1 MLQVIN
7 KFIKDKENGLF
18 LLDLPTGFGKTTAV
32 LDFIENF
39 VKTETDNQKKIF
51 FVTNLKINL
60 PWDKLKDRLG
70 DDLFYDKCLVLEAYS
85 DRVIRKWKYQHITQ
99 KSILKSEEYSKL
111 NEDIESYNQTLEE
124 IDSLS
129 SNDETLKFRLKYKND
144 IENRIREK
152 SEPEFRK
159 FIKNNYF
166 IGKSVVEKKN
176 FIRDNQWFRDLYPS
190 VEIDKYSVLFMTTT
204 KFFSAID
211 SFYRMPFYLFDDDI
225 TKNSIIF
232 IDEFD
237 STKGTV
243 LSNIIDED
251 MKIQVDI
258 LKLFLNI
265 YYSIANLK
273 LPTKFLK
280 ISNFVKKQIDDGK
293 DWKAPQEIV
302 DLIRKEFET
311 KYNENNFEFSLKSVD
326 LDKNKSFLFYDGTSF
341 TIVKDNSRKN
351 IYTKVNKDAKY
362 LNLYPNDEKY
372 VQDKPIKKLIAEL
385 NSSINYFTRGIVF
398 LTENFQWLKNENLD
412 KNDTQY
418 SFEECLMSIISLF
431 NIDSEFRGL
440 IFDRAI
446 LYNKGKNLTS
456 VEEFAE
462 DNFMRKGFNFT
473 EIEDDRYHDLQSKF
487 HAFYF
492 HTTPEDLILRL
503 AEKSNVIGVSA
514 TATLNTV
521 IGNYDIKYLEKKLQE
536 NFCKISQE
544 DEIRLKNAFD
554 ATLKIYNNGNIN
566 INNYAIDDIQ
576 RFSYEDKIYDIINFK
591 LFNDEN
597 KKEKWINIF
606 TDTLAQKLDGRKKKD
621 SITYYQL
628 IKFKLG
634 IVYKYFCEHKEIHSF
649 LCFLNFTINTKS
661 NVTFKEL
668 TDLFKDIAEDCGVKY
683 VKPQSIF
690 GANFIQEYDA
700 SLKILQQGEK
710 IFWLSTYKTIGS
722 GKNIQYEIPEAVK
735 ANVFID
741 GDRRDKDFDGI
752 YLSTPTNM
760 SQQLNYESSNKYK
773 DLATYLFEQEYLNK
787 AKKINYIAM
796 KQNIIR
802 GFKKVFYN
810 IEDIYYP
817 NNDDILIHN
826 AQIIIQAV
834 GRICRCKNKNKEIHI
849 LTDVDVVD
857 RLQKV
862 ESIIN
867 EGIYNL
873 ELTSILDTP
882 ITRKEIELAELSR
895 INSNT
900 AFEITKKAWFVR
912 RSIANVREWQFIRDY
927 VLRNPTTDNVTQELK
942 DYYFKFDD
950 KYSGYSYHKNSKQ
963 EFDDFNL
970 VNKFNSHQVSD
981 SDCCLSA
988 LLEIPE
994 VYKKFE
1000 KEKYAMAFKRANYIM
1015 SQSLYQQVY
1024 KGALGEVVG
1033 KIILENGLG
1042 VDLEEIDDYTKY
1054 ELFDYKLGNVYFD
1067 FKHWDD
1073 FRIDHKKYCDKIR
1086 KKLNKVK
1093 GEKCFII
1100 NLTVPRLT
1108 KYIKQEIEDGIYII
1122 PFLINPETGEVDFE
1136 TIDYIQDR
1144 I

>member
-7 KFIKDKENGLF
+7 KFVNDKENGLF

-39 VKTETDNQKKIF
+39 VKNESNNQRKIF
-51 FVTNLKINL
+51 FITNLKINL
-60 PWDKLKDRLG
+60 PCDKLKERLG
-70 DDLFYDKCLVLEAYS
+70 DDLFYDKCLLLESYYE
-85 DRVIRKWKYQHITQ
+85 RVIKKWKYQHITQ
-99 KSILKSEEYSKL
+99 TTILRSDEYNKL
-111 NEDIESYNQTLEE
+111 SEDIEIYNQIDEE
-124 IDSLS
+124 MKIS
-129 SNDETLKFRLKYKND
+129 SSSDENLKIRLKYKND

-159 FIKNNYF
+159 FIKSTYF
-166 IGKSVVEKKN
+166 IGKSVVDKKK
-176 FIRDNQWFRDLYPS
+176 FIRENQWFRDLYPS
-190 VEIDKYSVLFMTTT
+190 VDIDKYSVLFMTTT
-204 KFFSAID
+204 KFFNSID
-211 SFYRMPFYLFDDDI
+211 SFYRMPYYLYDDDI

-237 STKGTV
+237 STKETI

-251 MKIQVDI
+251 MKTQIDL

-265 YYSIANLK
+265 YYSIMNLK
-273 LPTKFLK
+273 LPTRFLK
-280 ISNFVKKQIDDGK
+280 VSNFVKQQIDAGK
-293 DWKAPQEIV
+293 DWKEPQEII
-302 DLIRKEFET
+302 DLIKREFEN
-311 KYNENNFEFSLKSVD
+311 KYNDNNFDFSLKSID

-362 LNLYPNDEKY
+362 LNLYPNNQKY
-372 VQDKPIKKLIAEL
+372 VKDKPIKKLITEL

-398 LTENFQWLKNENLD
+398 LAENFQWLKNENLD
-412 KNDTQY
+412 INDTQY

-431 NIDSEFRGL
+431 NIDSEFVDF
-440 IFDRAI
+440 IFDRAV
-446 LYNKGKNLTS
+446 LYNKGKSLNDT
-456 VEEFAE
+456 EEVAE

-503 AEKSNVIGVSA
+503 AVKSNVIGVSA
-514 TATLNTV
+514 TATLDTV
-521 IGNYDIKYLEKKLQE
+521 IGNYDIKYLEKKLQD
-536 NFCKISQE
+536 NFCKISKE
-544 DEIRLKNAFD
+544 DEIRLKNAFNK
-554 ATLKIYNNGNIN
+554 TLEIYKKGNVN
-566 INNYAIDDIQ
+566 INNYAIDDIPQ
-576 RFSYEDKIYDIINFK
+576 FSYEDKIYEIIKFRLFK
-591 LFNDEN
+591 DEN
-597 KKEKWINIF
+597 KKEKWTKIF
-606 TDTLAQKLDGRKKKD
+606 TDELTQKTNGRKKKD
-621 SITYYQL
+621 SAIYYQL
-628 IKFKLG
+628 IRFKLG
-634 IVYKYFCEHKEIHSF
+634 LVYKYFCEHKEIHSF
-649 LCFLNFTINTKS
+649 LCFLNFTVNTKS

-668 TDLFKDIAEDCGVKY
+668 NDLFKDIAEDCGVQY
-683 VKPQSIF
+683 VKPQSVY
-690 GANFIQEYDA
+690 GANFKQEYNT
-700 SLKILQQGEK
+700 SLSKLQQGEK

-722 GKNIQYEIPEAVK
+722 GKNIQYKIPDAVK
-735 ANVFID
+735 DNVILD
-741 GDRRDKDFDGI
+741 GDREDKDFDGI

-760 SQQLNYESSNKYK
+760 SQVLYYDSPNKYK
-773 DLATYLFEQEYLNK
+773 DLAMYLFEQEYLNK
-787 AKKINYIAM
+787 AGKINYFPM

-802 GFKKVFYN
+802 GFKKTFYN
-810 IEDIYYP
+810 VEDIYYP

-834 GRICRCKNKNKEIHI
+834 GRICRCRNKNKEIHI

-862 ESIIN
+862 QSIIK
-867 EGIYNL
+867 EGNYNL

-882 ITRKEIELAELSR
+882 ITRKEVELAELSK
-895 INSNT
+895 INYNT
-900 AFEITKKAWFVR
+900 FCEIRKKAWFVR
-912 RSIANVREWQFIRDY
+912 RSYENVKEWQYIRDY
-927 VLRNPTTDNVTQELK
+927 VLRNPTTDNVVDDLK

-970 VNKFNSHQVSD
+970 INKINSQQVSD

-1000 KEKYAMAFKRANYIM
+1000 EEKYAMSFKRGNYIM

-1042 VDLEEIDDYTKY
+1042 IDLEEIDDYTKY
-1054 ELFDYKLGNVYFD
+1054 ELFDFKHNNIYFD

-1073 FRIDHKKYCDKIR
+1073 FIIDHNKYCDKIR
-1086 KKLNKVK
+1086 KKLNRVN

-1100 NLTVPRLT
+1100 NLTVSRST
-1108 KYIKQEIEDGIYII
+1108 KYIRQEIQDGIYII
-1122 PFLINPETGEVDFE
+1122 PFLINPETGEVDSE
-1136 TIDYIQDR
+1136 TIEYIDEK